1 MLYTATRKEIE
12 GTMKDLK
19 ISLLLDFYGG
29 ILTDKQADAL
39 ELYYNED
46 LSLAEI
52 AQHTKITRQG
62 VRDSIKRGEAILLE
76 MEEKLGFYEKY
87 HDLEEKM
94 DTVINLVQNIEDLNS
109 RHNYSKDIAEFCDD
123 IQAVVKKYTENE

>member
-1 MLYTATRKEIE
+1 
-12 GTMKDLK
+12 MKDLK
-19 ISLLLDFYGG
+19 ISLLLDFYGN

-62 VRDSIKRGEAILLE
+62 VRDSIKRGELILLE
-76 MEEKLGFYEKY
+76 VEKKLGFYEKY
-87 HDLEEKM
+87 HDLEEKIE
-94 DTVINLVQNIEDLNS
+94 TVLNLTENIKDINS
-109 RHNYSKDIAEFCDD
+109 RHSYSKEIAEFCGD
-123 IQAVVKKYTENE
+123 IKEILSKYIDNE

>member
-1 MLYTATRKEIE
+1 
-12 GTMKDLK
+12 MKDLK
-19 ISLLLDFYGG
+19 ISLLMDFYGN
-29 ILTDKQADAL
+29 ILTDKQLDAL

-87 HDLEEKM
+87 HDVEDKVNA
-94 DTVINLVQNIEDLNS
+94 VINLAENIKDINS
-109 RHNYSKDIAEFCDD
+109 RHFISKEITEFCDD
-123 IQAVVKKYTENE
+123 IKATLYKYIETESGDNNGI

>member
-1 MLYTATRKEIE
+1 MAKNLEI
-12 GTMKDLK
+12 
-19 ISLLLDFYGG
+19 SFLLDFYGDM
-29 ILTDKQADAL
+29 LTDKQRDVV

-62 VRDSIKRGEAILLE
+62 VRDSIKRGEAILFE

-87 HDLEEKM
+87 HDIGQKVNEVL
-94 DTVINLVQNIEDLNS
+94 NLTENIRDINS
-109 RHNYSKDIAEFCDD
+109 RHCRSVEISEFCDD
-123 IQAVVKKYTENE
+123 IQAVLSPLSEQK

>member
-1 MLYTATRKEIE
+1 
-12 GTMKDLK
+12 MKDFK

-29 ILTDKQADAL
+29 ILTEKQLDAL

-62 VRDSIKRGEAILLE
+62 VRDAIKRGEAILLE

-87 HDLEEKM
+87 HDLDEKI
-94 DTVINLVQNIEDLNS
+94 TNALNLAENIRDINS
-109 RHNYSKDIAEFCDD
+109 RHCRSVEISEFCDEL
-123 IQAVVKKYTENE
+123 QAELEPLLNNR

>member
-1 MLYTATRKEIE
+1 
-12 GTMKDLK
+12 MKDLK

-29 ILTDKQADAL
+29 ILTDKQLDAL

-62 VRDSIKRGEAILLE
+62 VRDAIKRGEAILLE

-87 HDLEEKM
+87 HDVEEKA
-94 DTVINLVQNIEDLNS
+94 DAVLNLSENIKEINA
-109 RHNYSKDIAEFCDD
+109 RYYHSKEISEFCDD
-123 IQAVVKKYTENE
+123 INAVMSSMKTED

>member
-1 MLYTATRKEIE
+1 
-12 GTMKDLK
+12 MKDLK

-29 ILTDKQADAL
+29 ILTDKQLDAL

-62 VRDSIKRGEAILLE
+62 VRDAIKRGEAILLE
-76 MEEKLGFYEKY
+76 TEEKLGFYEKY
-87 HDLEEKM
+87 HSIDDKI
-94 DTVINLVQNIEDLNS
+94 DTLINLTENIKDINS
-109 RHNYSKDIAEFCDD
+109 RHCYSKEITEFCD
-123 IQAVVKKYTENE
+123 EMNEVLGTMKTDE

>member
-1 MLYTATRKEIE
+1 
-12 GTMKDLK
+12 MKNLK

-29 ILTDKQADAL
+29 ILTDKQLDAL

-62 VRDSIKRGEAILLE
+62 VRDAIKRGETILLD
-76 MEEKLGFYEKY
+76 MEDKLGFYEKY
-87 HDLEEKM
+87 HDL
-94 DTVINLVQNIEDLNS
+94 DDRVDAVINLAENIKDINS
-109 RHNYSKDIAEFCDD
+109 RHCYSKEITEFCDD
-123 IQAVVKKYTENE
+123 INKILTVIRSDCE

>member
-1 MLYTATRKEIE
+1 
-12 GTMKDLK
+12 MKDLK
-19 ISLLLDFYGG
+19 ISLLYDFYGG

-76 MEEKLGFYEKY
+76 MEEKLQFYEKY

-94 DTVINLVQNIEDLNS
+94 ETVLNLVQNIEDLNS
-109 RHNYSKDIAEFCDD
+109 RYNYSKDIAEFCDD
-123 IQAVVKKYTENE
+123 IQAVVKKYI

>member
-1 MLYTATRKEIE
+1 
-12 GTMKDLK
+12 MKDLK
-19 ISLLLDFYGG
+19 ISLLMDFYGG
-29 ILTDKQADAL
+29 ILTDKQLDAL

-87 HDLEEKM
+87 ASLDDRM
-94 DTVINLVQNIEDLNS
+94 ASVINLTENIKDLNS
-109 RHNYSKDIAEFCDD
+109 RHSYSKDIAEFCDD
-123 IQAVVKKYTENE
+123 ILAELEIYRTQE

>member
-1 MLYTATRKEIE
+1 
-12 GTMKDLK
+12 MKDLK
-19 ISLLLDFYGG
+19 VSLLLDFYGG
-29 ILTDKQADAL
+29 ILTDKQLDAL

-62 VRDSIKRGEAILLE
+62 VRDSIKRGEAILFE

-87 HDLEEKM
+87 HDIGQKVNEVL
-94 DTVINLVQNIEDLNS
+94 NLTENIRDINS
-109 RHNYSKDIAEFCDD
+109 RHCRSVEILEFCDD
-123 IQAVVKKYTENE
+123 IQAVLSPLSEQK

>member
-1 MLYTATRKEIE
+1 
-12 GTMKDLK
+12 MKDLK

-29 ILTDKQADAL
+29 ILTEKQLDAL

-62 VRDSIKRGEAILLE
+62 VRDAIKRGETILLE
-76 MEEKLGFYEKY
+76 MEEKLGFYAKY
-87 HDLEEKM
+87 HNVEDNA
-94 DTVINLVQNIEDLNS
+94 DTVINLTENIKDINS
-109 RHNYSKDIAEFCDD
+109 RHCYSKEITEFCDEIIQIMSTMKSEESD
-123 IQAVVKKYTENE
+123 I

>member
-1 MLYTATRKEIE
+1 
-12 GTMKDLK
+12 MKDLK
-19 ISLLLDFYGG
+19 ISLLLDFYGE
-29 ILTDKQADAL
+29 ILTDKQLDAL

-62 VRDSIKRGEAILLE
+62 VRDSIKRGEVILLE

-87 HDLEEKM
+87 HDLDDKI
-94 DTVINLVQNIEDLNS
+94 DAVVNLAENIKDINS
-109 RHNYSKDIAEFCDD
+109 RHFCSKEITEFCDEITD
-123 IQAVVKKYTENE
+123 ILTSVKTGKA

>member
-1 MLYTATRKEIE
+1 
-12 GTMKDLK
+12 MKDLK
-19 ISLLLDFYGG
+19 ISLLMDFYGN
-29 ILTDKQADAL
+29 ILTDKYLDAL

-62 VRDSIKRGEAILLE
+62 VRDNIKRGEAILLE

-87 HDLEEKM
+87 ASLDDKM
-94 DTVINLVQNIEDLNS
+94 ASVINLTENIKDINS
-109 RHNYSKDIAEFCDD
+109 RHSFSKDIAEFCDD
-123 IQAVVKKYTENE
+123 ILSELEIYRNGE

>member
-1 MLYTATRKEIE
+1 
-12 GTMKDLK
+12 MKDLK

-29 ILTDKQADAL
+29 ILTDKQLDAL

-87 HDLEEKM
+87 HNIDSTIDNVL
-94 DTVINLVQNIEDLNS
+94 NLTENIRDINS
-109 RHNYSKDIAEFCDD
+109 RHCRSVEISEFCDD
-123 IQAVVKKYTENE
+123 IQAALKPLTEQK

>member
-1 MLYTATRKEIE
+1 
-12 GTMKDLK
+12 MKDLK
-19 ISLLLDFYGG
+19 ISLLMDFYGG
-29 ILTDKQADAL
+29 ILTDKQLDAL

-76 MEEKLGFYEKY
+76 MEEKLGFYQKY
-87 HDLEEKM
+87 AQVDDKAAA
-94 DTVINLVQNIEDLNS
+94 VINLTENIKDINS
-109 RHNYSKDIAEFCDD
+109 RHSYSKEIAEFCDD
-123 IQAVVKKYTENE
+123 ILNELATYRQN

>member
-1 MLYTATRKEIE
+1 
-12 GTMKDLK
+12 MKDFK
-19 ISLLLDFYGG
+19 ISMLMDFYGG
-29 ILTDKQADAL
+29 ILTDKQLDAL
-39 ELYYNED
+39 DLYYNED

-87 HDLEEKM
+87 AGIDDKAA
-94 DTVINLVQNIEDLNS
+94 TIKNLTENIKDINS
-109 RHNYSKDIAEFCDD
+109 RHSYSKDIAEFCDD
-123 IQAVVKKYTENE
+123 ILSELAVFDERQGE